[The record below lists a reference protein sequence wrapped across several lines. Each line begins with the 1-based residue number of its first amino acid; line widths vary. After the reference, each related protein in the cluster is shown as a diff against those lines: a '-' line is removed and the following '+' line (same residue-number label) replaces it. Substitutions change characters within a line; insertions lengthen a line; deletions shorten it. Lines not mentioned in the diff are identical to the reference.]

1 MRDIGSGNVAAAES
15 VAASRDDARS
25 IAKHFD
31 IANEVELGARR
42 KILLILCV
50 ITAILW
56 LPVGYAVYLV
66 TGSLY
71 EASLISG
78 STVVWAGMGYAVYR
92 WPRSVDAVGWLS
104 MVLFATLLFRRI
116 WVLYTETIIPD
127 PTLMPIAPVLLF
139 LPNLLLAAFVL
150 VPPKQGLKLS
160 LSIWVLICIGA
171 IYLGLPMA
179 QEEPPRRFLPGYWV
193 YFFVAMPSMIL
204 FMSII
209 RIYGRALIQASED
222 MFSQQQQLGEMRA
235 LAYEDYLTGLAN
247 RREFERKLDKS
258 WDEAVSREGCIGI
271 IFIDVD
277 HFKSFND
284 LAGHDKGDNCL
295 VSIAE
300 GLRRGLTGTDW
311 VLARFGGEEFCVLAS
326 ECDAN
331 DLASVAEQIRFA
343 VYEANIEHPNPDFD
357 RVTVSVGAAYVTP
370 SYEDDKRN
378 LLRRAD
384 QALYQ
389 AKAAG
394 RNQCIVS
401 LTENPREIVAA

>member
-1 MRDIGSGNVAAAES
+1 MTAKKI
-15 VAASRDDARS
+15 AASRDNAKS

-42 KILLILCV
+42 KILLLLCV

-71 EASLISG
+71 EASLVSG
-78 STVVWAGMGYAVYR
+78 STVVWAGMGYTVYR

-104 MVLFATLLFRRI
+104 MVLLATLLFRRI

-127 PTLMPIAPVLLF
+127 PTMMPIAPVLLF

-150 VPPKQGLKLS
+150 VPPKQGLRVS
-160 LSIWVLICIGA
+160 LTIWALICIGA

-179 QEEPPRRFLPGYWV
+179 QEQPPRQFLPGYWV

-204 FMSII
+204 FMNII
-209 RIYGRALIQASED
+209 KIYAKALIQASED
-222 MFSQQQQLGEMRA
+222 MLAQQQQLGEMRA

-247 RREFERKLDKS
+247 RREFERKLDAS
-258 WDEAVSREGCIGI
+258 WDKAVSDQGCIGI
-271 IFIDVD
+271 VFIDVD

-284 LAGHDKGDNCL
+284 LAGHDKGDDCL
-295 VSIAE
+295 VSISEALRQ
-300 GLRRGLTGTDW
+300 GLAGTDW
-311 VLARFGGEEFCVLAS
+311 VLARFGGEEFCILAS
-326 ECDAN
+326 SCDAN
-331 DLASVAEQIRFA
+331 DLAQVAEQVRYA
-343 VYEANIEHPNPDFD
+343 VHEAGIEHPNPDLD

-370 SYEDDKRN
+370 TIQNDKRN

-401 LTENPREIVAA
+401 LSENPQEIVAA